1 MDAIVARRMPAWRNF
16 VWIGVVGSVLAWA
29 LAWFVTRGPTAVMLV
44 VAIASVVLAI
54 RGTAGMRLAL
64 VGLMVAGFAM
74 FLAALYWTLLLVF
87 IGGSQVSVTD
97 WFAASVFPLLA
108 SVFVLLGSVAGFRH
122 TTRS

>member
-29 LAWFVTRGPTAVMLV
+29 LAWFVTRGPTAVMLI

-74 FLAALYWTLLLVF
+74 FLAALYWGLLLVF
-87 IGGSQVSVTD
+87 IGGSQVSATD
-97 WFAASVFPLLA
+97 WLAASVFPLLA
-108 SVFVLLGSVAGFRH
+108 AIFVLLGSVAGFRH
-122 TTRS
+122 TTSS